1 MAPPKQQPELDITSA
16 KAQAELAKDA
26 PKPAKPEVEDLRE
39 KVLQQH
45 KDLAKNSIN
54 TANTAL
60 KFMHAEF
67 SPEMQTYLEQ
77 YFQGAIN
84 TYDKD
89 RDGKI
94 DKDEAKKFSDDMVI
108 KIGKIIKENTPDSA
122 TKNAKEK
129 AEQAGAAVEKP
140 EVTAKN
146 MAEIKEIGQGL
157 TFASSID
164 EFQSIQTQNNSFQAS
179 INSEMKS
186 IETFY
191 GSLKTFTDSQQGF
204 NTLKRAWTK
213 VTFNGDKLEA
223 AEADIK
229 SKLASAKASAE
240 AKLTDLQGKKVIL
253 DANSEKIKTAIA
265 AERQRLITERDQKV
279 KEMKDNEQK
288 QDEALTAKKQKYK
301 ELSET
306 QQKLQKQKTELEKKN
321 VNNQEFR
328 KKWEA
333 EKQEERLDARKKA
346 TEDSK
351 KDAETELEA
360 LKLIAADPALPPEA
374 KQKVEAEITEAEK
387 RLANST
393 INISRIDA
401 KQKKSVE
408 VEKTLTEDQKK
419 AGQEVNSLDAYLKGQ
434 VDPALKASE
443 VNINRL
449 EELKFQYAT
458 KAVEVEDYYN
468 KKVDQVTKFSESVN
482 EYALSTAI
490 GRNKS
495 IESLKSSVDTLKKIE
510 IKTGHPLN
518 PLNVVQGVLHGVGS
532 SLHDLSKFMDKNAGE
547 AMDGTDGGW
556 HFLVQFAAGLSGF
569 VSGGVE
575 LVGGIY
581 TMAAHPWDT
590 AVNMG
595 ALIGRDPRTGEWDPA
610 YAGQAWKGLGNALV
624 SGDEWSKGHYGTSV
638 GKAIFNIASM
648 FVGAGEAGAVA
659 KAGASSAKAAAGA
672 ARLAQIEA
680 VLAKGGTVSFMTGR
694 GAQIAEFARAAIVR
708 PTVKSF
714 EKAGEAASLEISKLG
729 KASAYTKTLAYEA
742 APKFIQSA
750 TDKAALAP
758 SRLGKVA
765 TFGWEAGK
773 SVAKGVGGTA
783 LELYKELLIAPYTV
797 LKGTGKIFRGEG
809 IAFATRASKAEA
821 AAKTISTEGAQYS
834 KAKVRLSEII
844 EQDAALSAKAK
855 GGTISADEISS
866 YIKSN
871 TELSELHSKG
881 GQYAAEAEAKALESI
896 KTHQYKN
903 AEAEALRRLAIEDPA
918 LADSFL
924 RVNEATQNLQKFAT
938 EAAEESLA
946 SAKKISKDKEYIEA
960 ADQYNLLKNSREKAA
975 QELEKAKLNNA
986 SKADVTAASVKL
998 EEAEKALAD
1007 FEKPSNPSFQRAKKY
1022 QESQSIQK
1030 ELQPILDQQS
1040 ALFKEYSGQPHGS
1053 LTRLETEFAEA
1064 KALREHD
1071 ITIGTSKAHTEQL
1084 FKDYEAAIKSG
1095 KPEEITKATEA
1106 FGVVDPASE
1115 LGKHLSTIEESLS
1128 KGAATSISIDQLH
1141 KARLENFTKNAA
1153 AYEEFSKAI
1162 GETPIRTAEE
1172 AAAQSL
1178 PIYETDLTK
1187 AAELKQKHP
1196 ALSEAFTQA
1205 EKRQS
1210 FLNHQN
1216 EINHQL
1222 ASVRLKYEL
1231 DGVVKPGMKAQ
1242 EAADLLGKKYT
1253 NSKKEMGI
1261 GSTDRPISS
1270 IILEGKK
1277 YDVKLMYNGE
1287 VRLFEDSGK
1296 MLKTSPEIA
1305 QERALAKAAK
1315 KPSSA
1320 PPVSPTP
1327 AAAPVATPDALPAF
1341 TVDSKVTTLDNT
1353 ALATQAEGSTVAYGT
1368 RSATGDW
1375 VEVTKVGQD
1384 RYVVVEVQNGKL
1396 ANQLE
1401 VSNLKLTQ
1409 EGAEYVFRGEV
1420 KGVPYEYKNVQEIF
1434 NPASS
1439 GGKYASEAILPS
1451 TPITPSVAPTAAPA
1465 QAAAPSTSTAAKPR
1479 PTWESAKAGMEEA
1492 ATEYKASKLKLEEQL
1507 KRQSQ
1512 LEQKLQKAEASGK
1525 YNKDVLDTFRQ
1536 EIDKVKA
1543 EIQITKAET
1552 AAAEAKYS
1560 ASSLDRPKAVLYSV
1574 TDSAKAYLSNWPRL
1588 KKIND
1593 MFDPLIKR
1601 IPAIGENLSKL
1612 KNLLAEQVSKVVT
1625 LESLIETSLG
1635 IGRTLKNIWDYTH
1648 DRNQPLSALYDV
1660 ILNDQLR
1667 LLRAMAHRTEMT
1679 EQQVEALSTDKK
1691 ITYLNSAWS
1700 QMAAQNGFGGELYD
1714 DAQRNYIKD
1723 KQTTF
1728 QTAMDSLLNQ
1738 EEVTIESA
1746 QAALDAQFGVALNN
1760 SNKAYDLT
1768 VDGVTVK
1775 VAADGKRTYVGL
1787 DKWVKDR
1794 PKKSA
1799 IDKAFTETFEEFSKI
1814 DSAKLT
1820 KLNGGK
1826 PIKSQEEFNKLV
1838 EKFALEKIKKN
1849 MTGLDF
1855 SGGLKANSRITNDK
1869 KEPNFSADI
1878 SETGKIDLK
1887 INSGWLNFTYES
1899 SKTKAP
1905 VKLASQPK
1913 AVAKKVETTPEEEGN
1928 PYI

>member
-39 KVLQQH
+39 KVLNEQ
-45 KDLAKNSIN
+45 KNLAKLSIN

-60 KFMHAEF
+60 KIMHAEF

-94 DKDEAKKFSDDMVI
+94 DKDEAKKFSEDMVI

-146 MAEIKEIGQGL
+146 VADIKEIGQGL
-157 TFASSID
+157 TFATSID

-204 NTLKRAWTK
+204 NALKRAWTK

-229 SKLASAKASAE
+229 SKLAAAKASAE
-240 AKLTDLQGKKVIL
+240 AKLADLQGKKTIL
-253 DANSEKIKTAIA
+253 DANAEKIKTAIA

-321 VNNQEFR
+321 INNQEFR

-374 KQKVEAEITEAEK
+374 KQKVEAEIADAEK
-387 RLANST
+387 RLSNST

-408 VEKTLTEDQKK
+408 VEKTLTDDQKK

-434 VDPALKASE
+434 VDPALKANE

-468 KKVDQVTKFSESVN
+468 KKVDSVTKFSESVN

-510 IKTGHPLN
+510 IKSGHPLN

-556 HFLVQFAAGLSGF
+556 HFLVQFAAGFSGF

-581 TMAAHPWDT
+581 TMAAHPLDT
-590 AVNMG
+590 AKNMG
-595 ALIGRDPRTGEWDPA
+595 SLIGRDPRTGEWDPA

-638 GKAIFNIASM
+638 GKAIFNVASM

-680 VLAKGGTVSFMTGR
+680 VLAKGGSVSFMTGR
-694 GAQIAEFARAAIVR
+694 GAQIAEFARAAVIR
-708 PTVKSF
+708 PAVKSF
-714 EKAGEAASLEISKLG
+714 EKAGEAASVEISKFG

-773 SVAKGVGGTA
+773 SVVKGVGGTA

-797 LKGTGKIFRGEG
+797 LKGTGKILRGEG

-821 AAKTISTEGAQYS
+821 AAKTISAEGAQYS

-844 EQDAALSAKAK
+844 EQDAALSTKAK

-866 YIKSN
+866 YIKTN
-871 TELSELHSKG
+871 PELSELHGKG
-881 GQYAAEAEAKALESI
+881 GQFAAEAEAKAVESI
-896 KTHQYKN
+896 KAHQYKN

-924 RVNEATQNLQKFAT
+924 RVNEATQNLQQFAR

-946 SAKKISKDKEYIEA
+946 SAKKVSKDKEYIEA
-960 ADQYNLLKNSREKAA
+960 ADQYNLLKSSREKAA

-986 SKADVTAASVKL
+986 SKADITASSVKL
-998 EEAEKALAD
+998 EEAEKALSD
-1007 FEKPSNPSFQRAKKY
+1007 FEKPSNPSFDKAKKY
-1022 QESQSIQK
+1022 EQAQAIQK
-1030 ELQPILDQQS
+1030 EIQPILDQQS

-1053 LTRLETEFAEA
+1053 LTRLETEAAEA
-1064 KALREHD
+1064 KALREND

-1106 FGVVDPASE
+1106 FGVVDQASE
-1115 LGKHLSTIEESLS
+1115 LGKHLLTLKDSLS
-1128 KGAATSISIDQLH
+1128 KGASASVSIDQLH
-1141 KARLENFTKNAA
+1141 KARLENFTKNAT

-1172 AAAQSL
+1172 AAAKGL
-1178 PIYETDLTK
+1178 PMYETDLTK
-1187 AAELKQKHP
+1187 AADLKQKHP
-1196 ALSEAFTQA
+1196 ALSEAFNQA

-1222 ASVRLKYEL
+1222 AAVRLKYEL

-1242 EAADLLGKKYT
+1242 EAADLLAKKYT
-1253 NSKKEMGI
+1253 NTKKEMGI
-1261 GSTDRPISS
+1261 GATDRPVSS
-1270 IILEGKK
+1270 ITLEGKK
-1277 YDVKLMYNGE
+1277 YDIKLMYNGE

-1305 QERALAKAAK
+1305 QERALAKAPK
-1315 KPSSA
+1315 KPTST
-1320 PPVSPTP
+1320 PKVTPTP
-1327 AAAPVATPDALPAF
+1327 AVAPVAAPDALPAF
-1341 TVDSKVTTLDNT
+1341 NIDNKVTTLDNT
-1353 ALATQAEGSTVAYGT
+1353 ALAKQAEGSTVAYGT

-1384 RYVVVEVQNGKL
+1384 RYIVVEVQNGKL

-1401 VSNLKLTQ
+1401 VSNLKLAE
-1409 EGAEYVFRGEV
+1409 EGTEYVFRGEI
-1420 KGVPYEYKNVQEIF
+1420 KGAPYEYRNIQEVF

-1439 GGKYASEAILPS
+1439 GGKYASEAVLPS
-1451 TPITPSVAPTAAPA
+1451 TPVTPAVAPTAAPA
-1465 QAAAPSTSTAAKPR
+1465 ATPSATPATKPR
-1479 PTWESAKAGMEEA
+1479 PTWDSAKAGMEEA

-1507 KRQSQ
+1507 KRQTQ

-1525 YNKDVLDTFRQ
+1525 YSKDVLDTFRQ

-1560 ASSLDRPKAVLYSV
+1560 ASSLDRPKALLYSV
-1574 TDSAKAYLSNWPRL
+1574 SDSAKAYLSNWPRL
-1588 KKIND
+1588 QKLNA
-1593 MFDPLIKR
+1593 MLDPLIKK
-1601 IPAIGENLSKL
+1601 IPAVGEQLSKL
-1612 KNLLAEQVSKVVT
+1612 KNLLAEQVSKAVT
-1625 LESLIETSLG
+1625 IESLIETSMG

-1648 DRNQPLSALYDV
+1648 DKNQPLSALYDV

-1667 LLRAMAHRTEMT
+1667 LLRAMAHRTELT
-1679 EQQVEALSTDKK
+1679 EHQVEALSTDKK
-1691 ITYLNSAWS
+1691 IAYLNSAWS

-1738 EEVTIESA
+1738 EGVTVESV

-1826 PIKSQEEFNKLV
+1826 PIKSQEEFSKLV
-1838 EKFALEKIKKN
+1838 EKYALEKVKKSMN
-1849 MTGLDF
+1849 GLDF
-1855 SGGLKANSRITNDK
+1855 SSGLKANSRITNDK

-1878 SETGKIDLK
+1878 SETGKVDLK
-1887 INSGWLNFTYES
+1887 INSGWLNSAYES

-1905 VKLASQPK
+1905 VKPVGKPK
-1913 AVAKKVETTPEEEGN
+1913 AVAKKVETSSEEEGN